1 MDQNYNNSQNEFLW
15 TLLANPAN
23 DAHLYN
29 YNLQRLVND
38 FPQSGILQALLAHSS
53 DEKNLRRASAYF
65 NSKSLYKLINAP
77 SSFIGVSD
85 EKIIVQ
91 NNIQSA
97 NYAVHQH
104 QTTDADSGE
113 NYFSDNTPVE
123 TVNEVAAYDTDQQP
137 AADHQFAQ
145 PTTDELHVAETGSE
159 ILNHTPVEEQVENHL
174 TDEHPAPPPVEE
186 TRESRLAEIKDA
198 IAEHVPFMHHDTS
211 PVEEVHENI
220 QEVSNVSEE
229 KPEGWL
235 TEIKDEIAEHVPFVH
250 HEANPVEETHEPLNE
265 VSNAVE
271 EKPEGWAAEIK
282 DEIASHIPFVHH
294 DANPAEETH
303 EPLNEVSNAVEE
315 KPEGWAAEIKDE
327 IASHIPFVH
336 HDPSPAEETYEN
348 VGEASNIAEEKHE
361 GWAAEIKDE
370 IVKDV
375 PYAEPI
381 VNYAFGMGHR
391 MPPDAEVT
399 DGIPAEATAHE
410 TASATHEEA
419 APETPI
425 ATYPETPVENVVI
438 EAPVQEHRH
447 EEEQVNYFT
456 PESNNNTEAAV
467 PEHKHEEIAHEPEI
481 KAETNTHNIEE
492 ETFDEFTGNID
503 IEPDIIN
510 NIAATDY
517 FVFDRAFGEHKEPEP
532 VSEAAQSAP
541 EPVNEQDGEA
551 EQQDVSKYNDEKL
564 PYSFLWWLDKTRKE
578 HSGVYQPYIASEK
591 ENAVNTNTRSKPNTD
606 ELQQQY
612 YENIFHITSV
622 EELDKSVPPPHTPF
636 EFDLKNSK
644 EQVIIERFIQEE
656 PQIRPQSSDK
666 LDNENK
672 AKKSSEDRDE
682 LVSETLAAIYSDQ
695 MLYHKAIASYKKLM
709 LKFPEKSRYF
719 ATKIEQLEKKT
730 N

>member
-15 TLLANPAN
+15 ALLANPAN

-97 NYAVHQH
+97 SYAAHQH
-104 QTTDADSGE
+104 QTTDTNGGE

-145 PTTDELHVAETGSE
+145 STTDELHVAETGSE
-159 ILNHTPVEEQVENHL
+159 ILNHTPVEEQVENHQIAE
-174 TDEHPAPPPVEE
+174 EHP
-186 TRESRLAEIKDA
+186 
-198 IAEHVPFMHHDTS
+198 TS
-211 PVEEVHENI
+211 LPA
-220 QEVSNVSEE
+220 EE
-229 KPEGWL
+229 KPEGWIAEIKDEVSSHIPFVHHDENAVEEANEHL
-235 TEIKDEIAEHVPFVH
+235 HEVSNTDEEKPEGWATEIKDEVSSHIPFAH
-250 HEANPVEETHEPLNE
+250 HDANAVEEANEHLHE
-265 VSNAVE
+265 VSNTEE

-282 DEIASHIPFVHH
+282 DEISSHIPFAQH
-294 DANPAEETH
+294 DENPVEETH
-303 EPLNEVSNAVEE
+303 QPLHEVSNAVEE
-315 KPEGWAAEIKDE
+315 KPEGWVAEIKDE
-327 IASHIPFVH
+327 I
-336 HDPSPAEETYEN
+336 E
-348 VGEASNIAEEKHE
+348 
-361 GWAAEIKDE
+361 
-370 IVKDV
+370 KDV

-399 DGIPAEATAHE
+399 DGIAAETTAHE

-419 APETPI
+419 APEIPI
-425 ATYPETPVENVVI
+425 ATHPETPVENIVI
-438 EAPVQEHRH
+438 EAPLQEHRH

-456 PESNNNTEAAV
+456 PESNNNTEEAAQK
-467 PEHKHEEIAHEPEI
+467 HKHEEIAHEPEI

-503 IEPDIIN
+503 TEPDIIS

-517 FVFDRAFGEHKEPEP
+517 FTFDRAFGEHKEPEP

-541 EPVNEQDGEA
+541 EAVNEQAGDT

-578 HSGVYQPYIASEK
+578 HSGVYQPYVAPEK
-591 ENAVNTNTRSKPNTD
+591 ENSVNANTRSKPGTD

-622 EELDKSVPPPHTPF
+622 EELDKSVPQPHIPF

-719 ATKIEQLEKKT
+719 AAKIEQLEKKT